1 MTDQLYYQ
9 QRVAAEA
16 ERVRLATSPQAKAV
30 HQQLHTLYSARMA
43 APTEAGR

>member
-30 HQQLHTLYSARMA
+30 HQQLQNLYSARIA
-43 APTEAGR
+43 VSAGPAR

>member
-9 QRVAAEA
+9 QRVVAEA

-30 HQQLHTLYSARMA
+30 HQQLQTLYSARIP
-43 APTEAGR
+43 APTRPGR